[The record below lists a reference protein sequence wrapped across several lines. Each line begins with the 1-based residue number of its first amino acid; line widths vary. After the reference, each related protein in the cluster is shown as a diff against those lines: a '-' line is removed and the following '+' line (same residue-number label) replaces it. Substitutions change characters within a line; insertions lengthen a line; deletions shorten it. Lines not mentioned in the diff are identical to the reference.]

1 MIFRKFTAGL
11 VLVALAAPALA
22 GSNLPLVTQSGQT
35 RQLPAGTTL
44 ATQPSTTGA
53 ASLNIPQGTSPTSPS
68 NGDLWTT
75 SGGVYAQIGGQT
87 LGPFATQK
95 EINVFEYMT
104 PAQIADVKACTLGQ
118 DVVTPIN
125 NAISALPSTGGAV
138 VLPAGCYKTTASIS
152 LTGKQNAA
160 IKGTSQRGTI
170 IQPTG
175 NFAAIQAIGTFASG
189 LGGTSVQN
197 LSVICA
203 GMANTS
209 AMGVKLVYVNSGVL
223 RDLYFNGCYHAL
235 DLYDQW
241 QTVIDGIRV
250 DGSGAQQNY
259 IGTYLGA
266 PTDATNPV
274 PNNAVIMSNSTMQNV
289 SQYGFHLVFFA
300 GSKFVNDE
308 AMNGVSGWKLCGVSY
323 VISGQSCQFGHFAN
337 ILADTTTGAGIDIQ
351 QGTNTNS
358 VNNLMFDHV
367 WMGNAVNY
375 CLYVG
380 GATYSQFD
388 NLHCTATD
396 NGVYLQNSSN
406 VKISANVAQYNRN
419 NNSSYAAVIDGGS
432 NNSLWATNNQS
443 AFPTGYN
450 GIAELNSTSGNSIW
464 GGLASCTA
472 GLTFGGGSTGL
483 TYSTRSCTYELR
495 GRHVKMQY
503 FLNLSAKGSSTGTA
517 LLTGLPFAVPATPA
531 AAYGATNI
539 ALGAS
544 NMASLAGAIITEPS
558 PGSFSANIYTQGA
571 TGSAALTEANFTNTS
586 TFTGTFEYMKQ

>member
-1 MIFRKFTAGL
+1 MISRKIAPWL
-11 VLVALAAPALA
+11 AMAALAGPAFA

-44 ATQPSTTGA
+44 ATQPSTTGG
-53 ASLNIPQGTSPTSPS
+53 ASLNVPAGTAPTNPTD
-68 NGDLWTT
+68 GDMWTT
-75 SGGVYAQIGGQT
+75 TNGVYAQINTKT
-87 LGPFATQK
+87 LGPLATQRD
-95 EINVFEYMT
+95 INVFDYMT
-104 PAQIADVKACTLGQ
+104 PTQVADVKACTLGQ
-118 DVVTPIN
+118 DVITPIN
-125 NAISALPSTGGAV
+125 NAITAIPSTGGRV
-138 VLPAGCYKTTASIS
+138 VLPAGCYKTSASIS
-152 LTGKQNAA
+152 LSGKQNVSLV
-160 IKGTSQRGTI
+160 GTSQRGTQI
-170 IQPTG
+170 APTG
-175 NFAAIQAIGTFASG
+175 NFPAIQAIGTFASG

-241 QTVIDGIRV
+241 QTVIDGVRV
-250 DGSGAQQNY
+250 DGQGAQQNF
-259 IGTYLGA
+259 IGTYMGA

-337 ILADTTTGAGIDIQ
+337 ILADTTSGAGIDIQ

-396 NGVYLQNSSN
+396 NGVYLQNSNN

-432 NNSLWATNNQS
+432 NNSLWATNTQS

-450 GIAELNSTSGNSIW
+450 GITEINSTSGNSIW
-464 GGLASCTA
+464 GGLASCTV

-503 FLNLSAKGSSTGTA
+503 FMTLSAKGSSTGTA
-517 LLTGLPFAVPATPA
+517 LLTGLPFAVPSTPA
-531 AAYGATNI
+531 SAYGATNV

-544 NMASLAGAIITEPS
+544 NMAGLAGAIITEPS
-558 PGSFSANIYTQGA
+558 PGSSTANIYTQGA
-571 TGSAALTEANFTNTS
+571 TSSTALADTNFTNTS
-586 TFTGTFEYMKQ
+586 TFTGTFDYMKQ